1 MFWQKHQEL
10 LQSGRPFALVVLTQ
24 TLGSAP
30 QEAGAKMLCNEQG
43 LIYGTVGGG
52 KVEAL
57 ALKKAAELIAT
68 KSATAFVDWHLEKD
82 VGMTCGGRVKLYF
95 ETYASADWP
104 IAIFGAG
111 HVAQALVSAL
121 LPLKARIYCID
132 ARADWIAALPDSPKV
147 EKRHC
152 ATPAMEVHSLPDNA
166 FVLMMTQGHATDFPV
181 LLECLKREKKFP
193 YVGVIGSKSKR
204 AVLVK
209 DLIAAGVDPTQA
221 EQFFCPVGLPIGK
234 SEPAE
239 IAVSIVAQLISL
251 RDAPKERHEGDPKD

>member
-1 MFWQKHQEL
+1 MFWQRHQEL
-10 LQSGRPFALVVLTQ
+10 LASGRAFALVVLTE

-30 QEAGAKMLCNEQG
+30 QEAGAKMLCDADG

-57 ALKKAAELIAT
+57 ALKTAAELLANQ
-68 KSATAFVDWHLEKD
+68 SATAFVDWHLEKD

-95 ETYASADWP
+95 ETFASADWP

-111 HVAQALVSAL
+111 HVAQALISAL
-121 LPLKARIYCID
+121 LPLKARLVCVD
-132 ARADWIAALPDSPKV
+132 ARAEWLAALPDSLKL
-147 EKRHC
+147 EKRHR
-152 ATPAMEVHSLPDNA
+152 AEPAMEIHSLPDNA

-181 LLECLKREKKFP
+181 LLECLKREKLFP

-204 AVLVK
+204 AVLVN
-209 DLIAAGVDPTQA
+209 DLIAAGIDPSRA
-221 EQFFCPVGLPIGK
+221 EQFFCPVGLAIGK

-239 IAVSIVAQLISL
+239 IAVSIVAQLLQIRDGISV
-251 RDAPKERHEGDPKD
+251 